1 MAVANSDLVLLGAA
15 SRPTDDA
22 STSGGAIAADYR
34 PVFTQFSASAVAAVL
49 SDGADTRVVRIT
61 GRLASGVEDTEDLTL
76 NGTTEVVGAKT
87 FERIL
92 EAKIQTGGAS
102 GTRTVTVRQGSGG
115 SAIGT
120 IPVNE
125 LGFYAMFR
133 GSLSDTNGVQR
144 YEKAF
149 YKNLNGSSALLS
161 AVVKLTADPQSKMK
175 IGVATAKGDTGSV
188 TNRKTAPAGVTFVDD
203 GVAASVPTGSLGA
216 GETIGVWV
224 EQTLTTQG
232 EGPFKSTFTTE
243 VSGSTT

>member
-1 MAVANSDLVLLGAA
+1 MAVANSDLVLLGVA
-15 SRPTDDA
+15 SRPTDDT
-22 STSGGAIAADYR
+22 STSGGAIDATYR

-76 NGTTEVVGAKT
+76 NGASEVVGAKT

-92 EAKIQTGGAS
+92 EARIQTGGVS

-120 IPVNE
+120 IPINE
-125 LGFYAMFR
+125 TGFYAMFR
-133 GSLSDTNGVQR
+133 SSLSDANGVQR
-144 YEKAF
+144 YEKTF
-149 YKNLNGSSALLS
+149 YKNTNGSSALTS
-161 AVVKLTADPQSKMK
+161 AVVKLTADPQSKIK
-175 IGVATAKGDTGSV
+175 IGVATSKGDTGSV
-188 TNRKTAPAGVTFVDD
+188 ANRKTAPGSVSFVDD

-232 EGPFKSTFTTE
+232 EGPWKNSFTTE
-243 VSGSTT
+243 ISGATS